1 MTYIIRAHDGRI
13 DAKTFNCG
21 QSALD
26 EYIRRYALQ
35 DVRRDLARV
44 FVASPKDD
52 LGCLAG
58 FFTLSAGSVNC
69 SDLPEKLARKLP
81 CYPVPV
87 ALIGRLAVDKDFQGK
102 GLGSIL
108 LADAC
113 QKIRQ
118 ARETLAV
125 VGIVVDAKDDSAA
138 AFYQHFGF
146 IELPGKP
153 GRLLLPAAAFC
164 Q

>member
-52 LGCLAG
+52 LACLAG

-81 CYPVPV
+81 CYPVPI